1 MRQSKT
7 LDETIYE
14 RGSEIDITSVF
25 DSQLSPVGQLMAN
38 SVFYYFYYFWSTFV
52 DVFDCR
58 LSGVN
63 SLYTS

>member
-38 SVFYYFYYFWSTFV
+38 CFFTFFTIFGLRSSTFSIAV
-52 DVFDCR
+52 YLV
-58 LSGVN
+58 
-63 SLYTS
+63 